1 MGSNERM
8 TKVCLVIPC
17 FNEALRIDKE
27 KFSLLIREANVNDI
41 DLHLHFV
48 NDCSTDKTREI
59 LEQIIIDDT
68 ENTRINNLDTNVG
81 KAEAIRITM
90 AAFSNSDREFIGF
103 MDADFAIPPL
113 AVLRFIRT
121 SLLSPEYEYFWASR
135 IPLLGS
141 KIQRSRS
148 RHLSGR
154 TFNFVIRKRLKLDIY
169 DSQCGLKLLRN
180 TTKLH
185 ASLREPIPDQ
195 WLFDLV
201 LLQRLLEK
209 SDQKTRQNVAL
220 EVPVIEWDDVRGS
233 KVTLMSGLRTLVNAA
248 RL

>member
-1 MGSNERM
+1 MGSNETM
-8 TKVCLVIPC
+8 TNVCLVIPC

-90 AAFSNSDREFIGF
+90 AALSNSDREFIGF

-113 AVLRFIRT
+113 AVLRFI
-121 SLLSPEYEYFWASR
+121 
-135 IPLLGS
+135 
-141 KIQRSRS
+141 
-148 RHLSGR
+148 
-154 TFNFVIRKRLKLDIY
+154 
-169 DSQCGLKLLRN
+169 
-180 TTKLH
+180 
-185 ASLREPIPDQ
+185 
-195 WLFDLV
+195 
-201 LLQRLLEK
+201 
-209 SDQKTRQNVAL
+209 
-220 EVPVIEWDDVRGS
+220 
-233 KVTLMSGLRTLVNAA
+233 
-248 RL
+248 